1 LAVSLRIPASTYD
14 QYMYLGRNGADQ
26 QARCVISFAGRI
38 NANQMAHAVRLTID
52 VEPVLSCRFVV
63 RPWRPY
69 WERRDD
75 LDQIELL
82 SVVKGAHLKDELWR
96 FVTMPLDPFA
106 DPQVQASIFRSDRD
120 TLCIKLNHVA
130 ADGEGV
136 KQYAYLLATTYRKL
150 TTDPSYR
157 PEPNLRGSRCQVQII
172 KHLGLMTK
180 ARAFRRSISPWPVW
194 GFPAVRGDLSDRA
207 FVVRRVNPMR
217 FGVIK
222 EYGYQ
227 HQAPVNDIILT
238 AFYRALFEIVDPPEG
253 IPLPVQVPIDL
264 RRYLSQGEASPI
276 RNCLGALYPSITR
289 EPDEDFDDTL
299 TRIQEVMKA
308 IKADNPGLGEPLYLG
323 LLFKLGFG
331 GARRISDK
339 IMERLIKSGKSHPFL
354 SNLGIIDEQQ
364 LDFGDAE
371 VTDAFV
377 LSLVDYP
384 PHFMLAVSTYRNTMT
399 FTVGFCNAMAQR
411 PLIERFFNLFESELP
426 G

>member
-1 LAVSLRIPASTYD
+1 MAVSLRIPASTYD

-157 PEPNLRGSRCQVQII
+157 
-172 KHLGLMTK
+172 
-180 ARAFRRSISPWPVW
+180 
-194 GFPAVRGDLSDRA
+194 
-207 FVVRRVNPMR
+207 
-217 FGVIK
+217 
-222 EYGYQ
+222 
-227 HQAPVNDIILT
+227 
-238 AFYRALFEIVDPPEG
+238 
-253 IPLPVQVPIDL
+253 
-264 RRYLSQGEASPI
+264 
-276 RNCLGALYPSITR
+276 
-289 EPDEDFDDTL
+289 
-299 TRIQEVMKA
+299 
-308 IKADNPGLGEPLYLG
+308 
-323 LLFKLGFG
+323 
-331 GARRISDK
+331 
-339 IMERLIKSGKSHPFL
+339 
-354 SNLGIIDEQQ
+354 
-364 LDFGDAE
+364 
-371 VTDAFV
+371 
-377 LSLVDYP
+377 
-384 PHFMLAVSTYRNTMT
+384 
-399 FTVGFCNAMAQR
+399 
-411 PLIERFFNLFESELP
+411 
-426 G
+426 